1 MTHCKGQKNCC
12 KKCTMKSKRK
22 GTGKSRDDPYD
33 VERYYS
39 TRRLLATKPFKSHID
54 AMRKAKTK
62 QERERAKQRVK
73 AKLRAV
79 RAAKA
84 RKMKK
89 KPKNKAAPKPKYGS
103 KGNPIDLEL
112 EQKIENEIDE
122 WRRTRR
128 RSRW

>member
-1 MTHCKGQKNCC
+1 
-12 KKCTMKSKRK
+12 MKSKRK

-39 TRRLLATKPFKSHID
+39 TRRLLATKPFKSLTD

-62 QERERAKQRVK
+62 PERERAKQRVK

-84 RKMKK
+84 RKKK
-89 KPKNKAAPKPKYGS
+89 KKNKAAPMPKKRSKAKKRAASVPKYGS